1 MSTVFTYEYNDTVIH
16 KLNPLSKLILFGF
29 FMLIGGI
36 YIDPLYKLP
45 MIAVLTGILMLARL
59 PFKNYRAII
68 VLAAIGIVIGE
79 FFTAIT
85 MVNPDYFKVYS
96 KEFTNVQLLQI
107 TPPDFPVLGR
117 TAITYG
123 SLLWWVTDPLTIV
136 TVILSVAGLL
146 HTTALSHIVSVM
158 SRAKLPFPAIFMV
171 TVALRFVPELVQRIR
186 IVQRAQSLRGWTAET
201 RNPFKR
207 IALVRPLLIPVTR
220 YVMQSIDMMTMSSAN
235 RGFGIGPVTPTTS
248 FDFTPLDRWISVG
261 SVLLAVVAIYLTFA
275 YDVGNI

>member
-1 MSTVFTYEYNDTVIH
+1 MSTVFTYEYHDTVIH
-16 KLNPLSKLILFGF
+16 NLNPVSKLLLFGF

-45 MIAVLTGILMLARL
+45 MIAILTGILMLPRL
-59 PFKNYRAII
+59 PLKNYRAII
-68 VLAAIGIVIGE
+68 VLAVIGIIIGE

-96 KEFTNVQLLQI
+96 KEFTNVQLFQI
-107 TPPDFPVLGR
+107 TGPDFPVLGR

-146 HTTALSHIVSVM
+146 HTTALSHLCSVM
-158 SRAKLPFPAIFMV
+158 SKVKIPFPAIFMV

-201 RNPFKR
+201 RNPIKR

-235 RGFGIGPVTPTTS
+235 RGFGIGPVMPTAS
-248 FDFTPLDRWISVG
+248 FEFTPLDRFISVT
-261 SVLLAVVAIYLTFA
+261 AILTTIFAFYLTFA
-275 YDVGNI
+275 FDVGNI